1 MKMNPI
7 FTRKLKGLWTAWI
20 ASGVL
25 TQAGAAL
32 EGNYSGYYSQV
43 MPAEPAEEACHYDTE
58 KHR

>member
-7 FTRKLKGLWTAWI
+7 FTRKLKGLWTEWI

-32 EGNYSGYYSQV
+32 EGNYSGGYSQV
-43 MPAEPAEEACHYDTE
+43 MPAEPAEETCRYDTE